1 MTTII
6 ALIVLWLFVPVVFF
20 MATEIEL
27 RRLRRARNHDRIL
40 YAFCEARDVIALK
53 AIRGELDER
62 SETFR
67 YFYKTLANLIH
78 DHKRHPIGFAHLAK
92 NLLMQKDQPVPT
104 WKKRLL
110 RELKKSDPGTKQVV
124 GRYLDAIQLVMHQ
137 DSLIGTL
144 DAIPFWWKKTKG
156 ELLKNVSKQ
165 QFLPGDR
172 RNFARFNLALAKVV
186 NYQPTDL
193 AMAA

>member
-1 MTTII
+1 MTII
-6 ALIVLWLFVPVVFF
+6 VLIILWLFVPLAFLT
-20 MATEIEL
+20 ASEIKV

-40 YAFCEARDVIALK
+40 YAFCDARDVVAIK
-53 AIRGELDER
+53 AIRRELDER

-78 DHKRHPIGFAHLAK
+78 DHKRHPIGFAHIAK
-92 NLLMQKDQPVPT
+92 NLLQQRDQPIPT

-110 RELKKSDPGTKQVV
+110 RELKKSDPEIKHVV

-137 DSLIGTL
+137 DSLIGAL
-144 DAIPFWWKKTKG
+144 DSIPFWWTNAKG
-156 ELLKNVSKQ
+156 ELLRNVSKQ

-186 NYQPTDL
+186 DYQPTEL
-193 AMAA
+193 AIAA

>member
-1 MTTII
+1 MTII
-6 ALIVLWLFVPVVFF
+6 ALIALWLFVPLVFS
-20 MATEIEL
+20 AVTEIEV

-40 YAFCEARDVIALK
+40 YTFCEARDVIAIK

-67 YFYKTLANLIH
+67 YFYKTLADLIH
-78 DHKRHPIGFAHLAK
+78 DHKRHPIGFAHIAK
-92 NLLMQKDQPVPT
+92 NLLEQKHQPVPT
-104 WKKRLL
+104 WKRKLL
-110 RELKKSDPGTKQVV
+110 RELKKSDSETKQVV
-124 GRYLDAIQLVMHQ
+124 GRYLDAIQLVLHQ

-144 DAIPFWWKKTKG
+144 DRIPFWWTKTKG
-156 ELLKNVSKQ
+156 ELLKNVSNQ
-165 QFLPGDR
+165 QFLPRDR

-186 NYQPTDL
+186 NYQPTEL